1 MAFSGSVFGR
11 RQHQLPELVLD
22 GHYAGLS
29 AEANGITARH
39 ASGTTVKSILA
50 EIDST
55 IERSSRWTRHR
66 EAMRIM
72 GAALR
77 AHHDGRLLRD
87 ILTAQQM
94 EMVSMGCSG
103 LNNIQSPL
111 SG

>member
-1 MAFSGSVFGR
+1 MVST
-11 RQHQLPELVLD
+11 QLPELILD
-22 GHYAGLS
+22 RHYAGLS

-39 ASGTTVKSILA
+39 ASETTVKSILA

-66 EAMRIM
+66 EAMQIM

-77 AHHDGRLLRD
+77 AHHDGRRLGD

-94 EMVSMGCSG
+94 ELVSMGCSG
-103 LNNIQSPL
+103 PNNIQSPL